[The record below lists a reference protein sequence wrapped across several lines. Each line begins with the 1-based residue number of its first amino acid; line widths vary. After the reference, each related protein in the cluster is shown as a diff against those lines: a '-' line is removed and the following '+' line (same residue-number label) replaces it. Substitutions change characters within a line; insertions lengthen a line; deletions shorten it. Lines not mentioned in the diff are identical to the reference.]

1 MSTRETLLRYNFI
14 INRLRR
20 GPATFDEI
28 LNYLNAKAEDTDY
41 NLSISQRTF
50 QRDKQDILSL
60 YGIIIE
66 FDRSTKKY
74 YIDIDDTTD
83 EYQRLLEYF
92 NFVNT
97 FRFSENISK
106 YVHLDKRPPLGTEYL
121 LDLIDA
127 MKEHKQI
134 TFEYK
139 KFYDNSVL

>member
-66 FDRSTKKY
+66 FDRSTK
-74 YIDIDDTTD
+74 
-83 EYQRLLEYF
+83 
-92 NFVNT
+92 
-97 FRFSENISK
+97 NI
-106 YVHLDKRPPLGTEYL
+106 T
-121 LDLIDA
+121 
-127 MKEHKQI
+127 
-134 TFEYK
+134 
-139 KFYDNSVL
+139 